1 VAKKGNLNAHHFAH
15 YNRSDCNHGAETALH
30 IMAKNIVAQSKKI
43 WVPVTPKNVYG
54 HPKTGKVVLFEKAE
68 LEKQLSD
75 TVRSDILLSN
85 GDRYLN
91 VEIHVTHEV
100 DIKKQIELF
109 NLGITTIEISL
120 GDMISSFTPELI
132 TRRLLNGS
140 HTTLMFSSKCKAIFA
155 KQMLGEWKDFCYD
168 GQLYVED
175 CPLTR
180 KRAYFVDYMRRGSTE
195 CHECSSATECIQDEE
210 RLLCRGVLDRF
221 DFDGIEKILCIEKEE
236 NHLRH
241 VKILMADGS
250 IFEKRFK

>member
-1 VAKKGNLNAHHFAH
+1 MEYLKYALLNENLVHINEVPKGLNCGCVCPSCRSPLVAKKGNLNAHHFAH

-100 DIKKQIELF
+100 NIKK
-109 NLGITTIEISL
+109 
-120 GDMISSFTPELI
+120 
-132 TRRLLNGS
+132 
-140 HTTLMFSSKCKAIFA
+140 
-155 KQMLGEWKDFCYD
+155 
-168 GQLYVED
+168 
-175 CPLTR
+175 
-180 KRAYFVDYMRRGSTE
+180 
-195 CHECSSATECIQDEE
+195 
-210 RLLCRGVLDRF
+210 
-221 DFDGIEKILCIEKEE
+221 
-236 NHLRH
+236 
-241 VKILMADGS
+241 
-250 IFEKRFK
+250 